1 MNQEETEQSGYVFRG
16 NVQTGAVGTGAS
28 ATVGAIGD
36 GARGYVFAGGPE
48 VDRELQAE
56 LLRLVGELRAVLR
69 EQRERVGDDYGVIA
83 DTIDDLE
90 ESVAEAKPPN
100 RIHSKVK
107 AMERLVSPFAA
118 LAALVAKLLELLQR
132 HQS

>member
-1 MNQEETEQSGYVFRG
+1 MGEEERSGYVFRG

-28 ATVGAIGD
+28 ATVGAIGE
-36 GARGYVFAGGPE
+36 GSRGYVFAAGAE

-56 LLRLVGELRAVLR
+56 LLRLVGDLRAALR
-69 EQRERVGDDYGVIA
+69 EQREQIGDEYAVIE

-90 ESVAEAKPPN
+90 ESVAEARPVR
-100 RIHSKVK
+100 RIHSKLK

-118 LAALVAKLLELLQR
+118 LAELVSKLLDLVQR
-132 HQS
+132 NQS

>member
-1 MNQEETEQSGYVFRG
+1 MDEDERHGYVFRG
-16 NVQTGAVGTGAS
+16 NVQTGAVGTGSS

-36 GARGYVFAGGPE
+36 GARGYVFVGRE
-48 VDRELQAE
+48 IDRELQAE

-69 EQRERVGDDYGVIA
+69 EQRERLGDEYTVIA
-83 DTIDDLE
+83 DTLDDLE

-100 RIHSKVK
+100 RILSKVK
-107 AMERLVSPFAA
+107 AMEKLVSPFAA

>member
-1 MNQEETEQSGYVFRG
+1 MDEEERHGYVFRG

-36 GARGYVFAGGPE
+36 GARGYVFAGGAE
-48 VDRELQAE
+48 VDRELRAE
-56 LLRLVGELRAVLR
+56 LLRLVGDLRAALL
-69 EQRERVGDDYGVIA
+69 EQRERVGDEYTVIK

-90 ESVAEAKPPN
+90 ESVAEAKAPS

-118 LAALVAKLLELLQR
+118 LAELVEKLLELLQR
-132 HQS
+132 NQS

>member
-1 MNQEETEQSGYVFRG
+1 MDEEEQGGYVFKG

-36 GARGYVFAGGPE
+36 GARGYVFTGGDG
-48 VDRELQAE
+48 VDAQLRAE
-56 LLRLVGELRAVLR
+56 LLRLVGELRAALR
-69 EQRERVGDDYGVIA
+69 EQREQVGEEYALIA

-90 ESVAEAKPPN
+90 ESVAEAKPPA
-100 RIHSKVK
+100 RLRSKLK

-118 LAALVAKLLELLQR
+118 LAELVSKLLDLVQR
-132 HQS
+132 NQP